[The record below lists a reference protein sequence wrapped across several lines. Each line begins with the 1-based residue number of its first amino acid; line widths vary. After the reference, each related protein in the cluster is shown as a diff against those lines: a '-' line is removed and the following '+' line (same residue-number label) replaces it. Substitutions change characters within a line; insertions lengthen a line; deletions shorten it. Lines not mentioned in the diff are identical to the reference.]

1 MSRTVL
7 CYGDSNTYGYD
18 PRSFFGDRYAKDIR
32 WTGLLDGM
40 SDWSVTCCGQNG
52 REIPTQPRQWE
63 EVRELLRQA
72 GPDVFA
78 VMLGSNDLLCRP
90 GFTAEHVAARM
101 EAFLTSLSHPR
112 TLLSSPPA
120 MVPGSWVTED
130 RLLTESA
137 RLAGCYE
144 ALAKK
149 LGCAFADA
157 ESWGISLTF
166 DGVHFSE
173 EGHRTF
179 ARCIAETLDALLPAP
194 LAHSQRP

>member
-18 PRSFFGDRYAKDIR
+18 PRSFLGDRYAKDIR
-32 WTGLLDGM
+32 WTGILDGT

-90 GFTAEHVAARM
+90 GFTAE
-101 EAFLTSLSHPR
+101 LSLIH
-112 TLLSSPPA
+112 
-120 MVPGSWVTED
+120 
-130 RLLTESA
+130 
-137 RLAGCYE
+137 
-144 ALAKK
+144 
-149 LGCAFADA
+149 
-157 ESWGISLTF
+157 I
-166 DGVHFSE
+166 
-173 EGHRTF
+173 
-179 ARCIAETLDALLPAP
+179 
-194 LAHSQRP
+194 

>member
-18 PRSFFGDRYAKDIR
+18 PRSFLGDRYAKDIR
-32 WTGLLDGM
+32 WTGILDGT

-63 EVRELLRQA
+63 QARELLRQA
-72 GPDVFA
+72 DADVFT

-90 GFTAEHVAARM
+90 GFTAERVAARM

-112 TLLSSPPA
+112 TLLISPPA

>member
-18 PRSFFGDRYAKDIR
+18 PRSFLGDRYAKDIR
-32 WTGLLDGM
+32 WTGILDGV

-52 REIPTQPRQWE
+52 RE
-63 EVRELLRQA
+63 
-72 GPDVFA
+72 
-78 VMLGSNDLLCRP
+78 MLGSNDLLCRP
-90 GFTAEHVAARM
+90 GFTAERVAARM
-101 EAFLTSLSHPR
+101 EAFLSILAHPR
-112 TLLSSPPA
+112 TLLISPPA
-120 MVPGSWVTED
+120 MRPGSWVTED

-144 ALAKK
+144 ALAQK

-157 ESWGISLTF
+157 ERWKIGLTF

-173 EGHRTF
+173 DGHKSF
-179 ARCIAETLDALLPAP
+179 ARHIAETLDALLPASP
-194 LAHSQRP
+194 APSQCL

>member
-32 WTGLLDGM
+32 WTGILDGM

-52 REIPTQPRQWE
+52 REIPTQPRGWE
-63 EVRELLRQA
+63 QARELLRQA
-72 GPDVFA
+72 DADVFT

-112 TLLSSPPA
+112 TLLISPPA

>member
-18 PRSFFGDRYAKDIR
+18 PRSFLGDRYAKDIR
-32 WTGLLDGM
+32 WTGILDGT

-112 TLLSSPPA
+112 TLLISPPA

-194 LAHSQRP
+194 LVHSQRP

>member
-7 CYGDSNTYGYD
+7 CYGDSNTYGFD
-18 PRSFFGDRYAKDIR
+18 PRSFLGDRYAKDIR
-32 WTGLLDGM
+32 WTGILDGT

-101 EAFLTSLSHPR
+101 EAFLTALAHPR
-112 TLLSSPPA
+112 TLLISPPA
-120 MVPGSWVTED
+120 MVPGSWVTEE

-144 ALAKK
+144 ALAGK

-157 ESWGISLTF
+157 ERWEIGLTF

-173 EGHRTF
+173 DGHKVF
-179 ARCIAETLDALLPAP
+179 ARHIAETLDALLPTSPA
-194 LAHSQRP
+194 RPQCP

>member
-32 WTGLLDGM
+32 WTGILDGM

-63 EVRELLRQA
+63 QARELLRQA
-72 GPDVFA
+72 DADVFT

-112 TLLSSPPA
+112 TLLISPPA

-157 ESWGISLTF
+157 GSWGISLTF

>member
-32 WTGLLDGM
+32 WTGILDGM

-63 EVRELLRQA
+63 QARELLRQA
-72 GPDVFA
+72 DADVFT

-101 EAFLTSLSHPR
+101 EVFLTSLSHPR
-112 TLLSSPPA
+112 TLLISPPA

>member
-32 WTGLLDGM
+32 WTGILDGM

-63 EVRELLRQA
+63 QARELLRQA
-72 GPDVFA
+72 DADVFT

-112 TLLSSPPA
+112 TLLISPPA

>member
-18 PRSFFGDRYAKDIR
+18 PRSFFGDRYAKDTR
-32 WTGLLDGM
+32 WTGILDGM

-63 EVRELLRQA
+63 QARELLRQA
-72 GPDVFA
+72 DADVFT

-112 TLLSSPPA
+112 TLLISPPA

-144 ALAKK
+144 ALAQK

>member
-18 PRSFFGDRYAKDIR
+18 PRSFLGDRDAKDIR
-32 WTGLLDGM
+32 WTGILDGT

-63 EVRELLRQA
+63 QARELLRQA
-72 GPDVFA
+72 DADVFT

-112 TLLSSPPA
+112 TLLISPPA

>member
-32 WTGLLDGM
+32 WTGILDGM

-63 EVRELLRQA
+63 QVRELLRQA
-72 GPDVFA
+72 DADVFA

-101 EAFLTSLSHPR
+101 EVFLTSLSHPR
-112 TLLSSPPA
+112 TLLISPPA

-144 ALAKK
+144 ALAQK

-179 ARCIAETLDALLPAP
+179 ARRIAETLDALLPAP
-194 LAHSQRP
+194 PAHSQRP

>member
-18 PRSFFGDRYAKDIR
+18 PRSFLGDRYAKDIR
-32 WTGLLDGM
+32 WTGILDGT

-90 GFTAEHVAARM
+90 ALPPNMWPPGWRPFSP
-101 EAFLTSLSHPR
+101 LWPIPGPCLSPR
-112 TLLSSPPA
+112 RLWCRA
-120 MVPGSWVTED
+120 PG
-130 RLLTESA
+130 
-137 RLAGCYE
+137 
-144 ALAKK
+144 
-149 LGCAFADA
+149 
-157 ESWGISLTF
+157 
-166 DGVHFSE
+166 
-173 EGHRTF
+173 
-179 ARCIAETLDALLPAP
+179 
-194 LAHSQRP
+194 

>member
-18 PRSFFGDRYAKDIR
+18 PRSFLGDRYAKDIR
-32 WTGLLDGM
+32 WTGILDGV

-52 REIPTQPRQWE
+52 REIPTHPNQWE
-63 EVRELLRQA
+63 EAQALLRQA
-72 GPDVFA
+72 DPDVFA

-90 GFTAEHVAARM
+90 GFTAERVAARM
-101 EAFLTSLSHPR
+101 EAFLSILAHPR
-112 TLLSSPPA
+112 TLLISPPA
-120 MVPGSWVTED
+120 MRPGSWVTED

-144 ALAKK
+144 ALAQK

-157 ESWGISLTF
+157 ERWKIGLTF

-173 EGHRTF
+173 DGHKSF
-179 ARCIAETLDALLPAP
+179 ARHIAETLDALLPASP
-194 LAHSQRP
+194 APSQCL